1 MPAEPPTVPRVIEI
15 PAKLIRNHSERSA
28 EWLESLPG
36 TAATY
41 LDRWQLSVTGEPLS
55 GEASLILPVVRR
67 DGNEAMLKLQSVNDE
82 SEGEALALRTWNHDD
97 VVEVLED
104 DPATSTLLL
113 ERLEPRTLDDLP
125 DHVEAT
131 RILAGLLVRLSAVQA
146 PPGIRRLADI
156 AGAMVEDAP
165 GLIPRLADPA
175 ERRLVRRFAAQVT
188 ELLPNSGDRLLHWD
202 LHYYNVMA
210 SQRQPWLVIDP
221 KPLAGDPGFEVFP
234 VLWNRWDDL
243 VATGDLP
250 QAIRDRFDLMLEI
263 TGIDRGRALGW
274 TAGRILQQV
283 LWFTED
289 GATRMEAELAAVAAA
304 LYS

>member
-1 MPAEPPTVPRVIEI
+1 VIEI
-15 PAKLIRNHSERSA
+15 PAKLIKNHSERSA
-28 EWLESLPG
+28 EWLASLPG

-55 GEASLILPVVRR
+55 GEASLILPVVRQ
-67 DGNEAMLKLQSVNDE
+67 DGTEAMLKLQSVNDE
-82 SEGEALALRTWNHDD
+82 SEGEALALRSWNHDD

-113 ERLEPRTLDDLP
+113 ERLESRTLDDLP

-131 RILAGLLVRLSAVQA
+131 RILAELLTRLSAVQA
-146 PPGIRRLADI
+146 PPGIRRLADV

-175 ERRLVRRFAAQVT
+175 EQQLVRRFVAQVT
-188 ELLPNSGDRLLHWD
+188 ELLPDSGDRLLHWD
-202 LHYYNVMA
+202 LHYDNVMA
-210 SQRQPWLVIDP
+210 ARRQPWLVIDP

-250 QAIRDRFDLMLEI
+250 RAIRDRFDLMLEV
-263 TGIDRGRALGW
+263 TGIDRDRALGW
-274 TAGRILQQV
+274 TAGRILQNV

-289 GATRMEAELAAVAAA
+289 GATRIEAELAAVAAA

>member
-1 MPAEPPTVPRVIEI
+1 VIEI

-28 EWLESLPG
+28 EWLASLPG

-41 LDRWQLSVTGEPLS
+41 LDRWQLSVTGDPLS

-67 DGNEAMLKLQSVNDE
+67 DGTEAMLKLQSVNDE
-82 SEGEALALRTWNHDD
+82 SEDEALALRTWNHDD

-131 RILAGLLVRLSAVQA
+131 RILAELLTRLSAVPA

-175 ERRLVRRFAAQVT
+175 EQRLVRRFAAQVA
-188 ELLPNSGDRLLHWD
+188 ELLPESGDRLLHWD

-210 SQRQPWLVIDP
+210 AQRQPWLVIDP

-250 QAIRDRFDLMLEI
+250 KAIRDRFDLMLEVS
-263 TGIDRGRALGW
+263 GIDRDRALGW
-274 TAGRILQQV
+274 TAGRILQNV

-289 GATRMEAELAAVAAA
+289 GATRIEAELAAVADA

>member
-1 MPAEPPTVPRVIEI
+1 VIEI
-15 PAKLIRNHSERSA
+15 PAKLIKNYGEKSA
-28 EWLESLPG
+28 EWLAGLPE
-36 TAATY
+36 AVAEY
-41 LDRWQLSVTGEPLS
+41 VDRWQLTIAGEPLN

-67 DGNEAMLKLQSVNDE
+67 DGAEAMLKLQPVNDE
-82 SEGEALALRTWNHDD
+82 SESEALALRTWSRDD
-97 VVEVLED
+97 VVDVLED

-131 RILAGLLVRLSAVQA
+131 RILAELLTRLSAVPA
-146 PPGIRRLADI
+146 PPGIRRLEDV
-156 AGAMVEDAP
+156 AGTMVEDAP

-175 ERRLVRRFAAQVT
+175 EQRLVRRFVAQVT
-188 ELLPNSGDRLLHWD
+188 ELLPESGDRLLHWD

-210 SQRQPWLVIDP
+210 AKRQPWLVIDP

-243 VATGDLP
+243 VASGDLRR
-250 QAIRDRFDLMLEI
+250 AIRDRFDLMLEV
-263 TGIDRGRALGW
+263 TGIDRDRALGW
-274 TAGRILQQV
+274 TAGRILQNV

-289 GATRMEAELAAVAAA
+289 GATRIELELAAVADA
-304 LYS
+304 LFS

>member
-1 MPAEPPTVPRVIEI
+1 VIEI
-15 PAKLIRNHSERSA
+15 PAKLIKNYGEKSA
-28 EWLESLPG
+28 EWLAGLPE
-36 TAATY
+36 AVAEY
-41 LDRWQLSVTGEPLS
+41 VDRWQLTIAGEPLN

-67 DGNEAMLKLQSVNDE
+67 DGAEAMLKLQPVNDE
-82 SEGEALALRTWNHDD
+82 SESEALALRTWSRDD
-97 VVEVLED
+97 VVDVLED

-131 RILAGLLVRLSAVQA
+131 RILAELLTRLSAVPA
-146 PPGIRRLADI
+146 PPGIRRLEDV

-175 ERRLVRRFAAQVT
+175 EQRLVRRFVAQVT
-188 ELLPNSGDRLLHWD
+188 ELLPESGDRLLHWD

-210 SQRQPWLVIDP
+210 AKRQPWLVIDP

-243 VATGDLP
+243 VASGDLRR
-250 QAIRDRFDLMLEI
+250 AIRDRFDLMLEV
-263 TGIDRGRALGW
+263 TGIDRDRALGW
-274 TAGRILQQV
+274 TAGRILQNV

-289 GATRMEAELAAVAAA
+289 GATRIELELAAVADA
-304 LYS
+304 LFS

>member
-1 MPAEPPTVPRVIEI
+1 VIEI
-15 PAKLIRNHSERSA
+15 PAKLIKNYGEKSA
-28 EWLESLPG
+28 AE
-36 TAATY
+36 Y
-41 LDRWQLSVTGEPLS
+41 VDRWQLTIAGEPLN

-67 DGNEAMLKLQSVNDE
+67 DGAEAMLKLQPVNDE
-82 SEGEALALRTWNHDD
+82 SESEALALRTWSRDD
-97 VVEVLED
+97 VVDVLED

-131 RILAGLLVRLSAVQA
+131 RILAELLTRLSAVPA
-146 PPGIRRLADI
+146 PPGIRRLADV

-175 ERRLVRRFAAQVT
+175 EQRLVRRFVAQVT
-188 ELLPNSGDRLLHWD
+188 ELLPESGDRLLHWD

-210 SQRQPWLVIDP
+210 AKRQPWLVIDP

-243 VATGDLP
+243 VASGDLRR
-250 QAIRDRFDLMLEI
+250 AIRDRFDLMLEV
-263 TGIDRGRALGW
+263 TGIDRDRALGW
-274 TAGRILQQV
+274 TAGRILQNV

-289 GATRMEAELAAVAAA
+289 GATRIELELAAVADA
-304 LYS
+304 LFS